1 MKIRKKLLTFIFLT
15 FFSFTLAYSAS
26 MYSCEKGQGGGA
38 ATGQNRSD
46 DAETIETSVLTDN
59 SVLCM
64 FNYSI
69 GTIKVVVKNENKIV
83 ICNKTVDT
91 SVEHYL
97 HIESSKLARGNYT
110 ISFSYTN
117 TNKIFSEV
125 NITIK

>member
-26 MYSCEKGQGGGA
+26 MYSCDKGGGQRPSS
-38 ATGQNRSD
+38 GQNRSD

-69 GTIKVVVKNENKIV
+69 GTIKVVVKNQNKMV
-83 ICNKTVDT
+83 VCNKTVDT

-117 TNKIFSEV
+117 TNEIFSEV